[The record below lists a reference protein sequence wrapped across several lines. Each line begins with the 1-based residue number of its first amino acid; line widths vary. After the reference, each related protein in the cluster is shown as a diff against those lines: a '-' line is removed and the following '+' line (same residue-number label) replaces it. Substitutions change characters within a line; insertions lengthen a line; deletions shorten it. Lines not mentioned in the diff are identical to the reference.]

1 MDIRKNKQIR
11 QSFAPAPSPTPSL
24 PQLSSSE
31 DSPRK
36 TSTLKLVLYS
46 LPSLQ
51 PSELPNSTRTQ
62 ICKSASIPYR
72 DLRVL
77 DSPLSDDE
85 PSILIRDSCIV
96 YAGEGVR
103 AIVRSDRL
111 LVVRGE
117 NDVGIGHNPATIEI
131 IHTILLSLENRLT
144 SNDFTK
150 RTYPFEFNALETLL
164 MHSFSLLE
172 KRVAS
177 LTLST
182 DTLLETLR
190 TKGIEHDQLLD
201 MLDLSTAVDKANR
214 KVRGMHK
221 AIEEVLREEEDM
233 AAMYLTAKHFGKPRN
248 EGEDDEVEL
257 LLEAYL
263 KQSSTLCSAVAALTT
278 RLQSTSRHID
288 LVMAATRNR
297 LLHLEIQ
304 LAVVTAAL
312 GLGSFFTGLLG
323 MNLMNHFEE
332 HWREGSFAEVYL
344 VGWKSPKLRLQTGVA
359 APISQMQINN
369 NRPEYTN
376 KHLVA
381 IKRMKKSFK
390 DWKECEKLKELKSL
404 LAIPQHPNLIP
415 LYDAFLHPTTK
426 ELYFVF
432 ESMEGNLYQLTK
444 SRRGRPLAQGLVAS
458 LFRQT
463 VAGLSH
469 IHRSGYFHRD
479 MKPENL
485 LITTTGLTDYP
496 SLSNSLERDVTVI
509 VKLADFGLARESD
522 SKPPYTE
529 YVSTRWY
536 RAPEVLLRAK
546 DYGPPVDLWA
556 LGTILAE
563 IVNLK
568 PLFPGQSEVDQVY
581 KICHVLGNP
590 TSQSTYH
597 PVTNTLIG
605 GGDWQHGLKLAA
617 TIGFQFPQVGLQ
629 SAAFFY

>member
-1 MDIRKNKQIR
+1 MRMASNNDN
-11 QSFAPAPSPTPSL
+11 
-24 PQLSSSE
+24 
-31 DSPRK
+31 PR
-36 TSTLKLVLYS
+36 
-46 LPSLQ
+46 
-51 PSELPNSTRTQ
+51 
-62 ICKSASIPYR
+62 
-72 DLRVL
+72 
-77 DSPLSDDE
+77 
-85 PSILIRDSCIV
+85 V
-96 YAGEGVR
+96 Y
-103 AIVRSDRL
+103 
-111 LVVRGE
+111 
-117 NDVGIGHNPATIEI
+117 
-131 IHTILLSLENRLT
+131 
-144 SNDFTK
+144 
-150 RTYPFEFNALETLL
+150 
-164 MHSFSLLE
+164 
-172 KRVAS
+172 
-177 LTLST
+177 
-182 DTLLETLR
+182 
-190 TKGIEHDQLLD
+190 
-201 MLDLSTAVDKANR
+201 
-214 KVRGMHK
+214 
-221 AIEEVLREEEDM
+221 
-233 AAMYLTAKHFGKPRN
+233 
-248 EGEDDEVEL
+248 
-257 LLEAYL
+257 
-263 KQSSTLCSAVAALTT
+263 
-278 RLQSTSRHID
+278 D
-288 LVMAATRNR
+288 LVKP
-297 LLHLEIQ
+297 
-304 LAVVTAAL
+304 L
-312 GLGSFFTGLLG
+312 G
-323 MNLMNHFEE
+323 
-332 HWREGSFAEVYL
+332 EGSFAEVYL